1 MGLSDITVIK
11 LLQLKT
17 QWAGNPRSQL
27 RPSSATYWPKPG
39 SHPRLPSPPSVVS
52 HQVRFYESQ
61 QSLLSVG
68 RQGLTSSLRCLHRDD
83 CISLLTSF
91 RSSGLI
97 HLQPSQC
104 ASPTT
109 NCVLSRHLVSFN
121 GSLWRCGH
129 VGSPQSST
137 QYLSLQ
143 PCSILTV
150 SLSHTAV
157 FGGISLL
164 AGSLS

>member
-27 RPSSATYWPKPG
+27 RPSSATYWPTPG

-61 QSLLSVG
+61 ESLLSVG
-68 RQGLTSSLRCLHRDD
+68 RQGLISSLQCLHQDD
-83 CISLLTSF
+83 SISLL
-91 RSSGLI
+91 RSLRSLGPI

-104 ASPTT
+104 ASQTI
-109 NCVLSRHLVSFN
+109 NSVLSCHLLSFI

-143 PCSILTV
+143 PRRILTV

-157 FGGISLL
+157 LGGISLL